1 MSKLSTLVIVV
12 STALGAGCAGGTSGG
27 VYASGGYASGGYSA
41 GVYGSTPPLV
51 EVSPDVWVIEG
62 YNEPVFY
69 SDNYYWLYR
78 NGVWMRSSYYTGGWV
93 TVRTLPYRL
102 RTIHTPYAYVRY
114 RAPYGARFRQG
125 PQGRVIIRDHRDPY
139 AINRERR
146 EDQRERVEDR
156 QERREDFQERR
167 EDQRERVEDRQER
180 REDQRERVE
189 DRQERREDAQQNRQ
203 DARERQQK
211 IQENRQE
218 AREQQRKRDRRNKK
232 N

>member
-1 MSKLSTLVIVV
+1 MLKLSTLVIVV
-12 STALGAGCAGGTSGG
+12 STALGAGCGGGTTSGG
-27 VYASGGYASGGYSA
+27 VYASGGYASAGYSA

-78 NGVWMRSSYYTGGWV
+78 DGVWLRSTYYTGGWITV
-93 TVRTLPYRL
+93 TTVPYRL

-114 RAPYGARFRQG
+114 RAPAGARFRQG
-125 PQGRVIIRDHRDPY
+125 PQGRVIVRDHRDPY
-139 AINRERR
+139 AEQRQREIQQNRFDARERQEQIQDNR
-146 EDQRERVEDR
+146 QDARERQEQIQDNR
-156 QERREDFQERR
+156 QEA
-167 EDQRERVEDRQER
+167 RERQQDI
-180 REDQRERVE
+180 RE
-189 DRQERREDAQQNRQ
+189 NRQ
-203 DARERQQK
+203 DARERQQQIK
-211 IQENRQE
+211 ENRQE